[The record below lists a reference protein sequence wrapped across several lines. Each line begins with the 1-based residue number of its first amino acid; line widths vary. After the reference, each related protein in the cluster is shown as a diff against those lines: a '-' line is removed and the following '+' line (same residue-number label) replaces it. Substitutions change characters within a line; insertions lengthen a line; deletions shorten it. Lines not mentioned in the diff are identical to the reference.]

1 MQTIRS
7 HFPGKELV
15 LKAGL
20 SAVANKITHKF
31 GIHLHR
37 WPSDTNLLVEYPVRR
52 APRYGYGKPAHPQ
65 ILAVLERYRGVFE
78 QVLRG
83 FADIKPLLDLIP
95 LEAPEGDPIQPYWN
109 SEWFGPRDAAALMY
123 FILEKKP
130 ARFFEIGSGMSTKF
144 ARAAI
149 SHRSLPTRI
158 TSIDPQPRKEINQIC
173 DNVVREVLQDVDL
186 TIFDE
191 LQAGDILSF
200 DGSHILFMD
209 SDVSVFFLD
218 VLPRLKPGILVH
230 VHDIFWP
237 VDYPPSW
244 GTRFYA
250 EQYILG
256 ELILTGDSKFNI
268 KLANAFIDF
277 DPQLREK
284 ARGLLPEDPA
294 KLTELSPGIQGPGMW
309 ASSFWFETK

>member
-1 MQTIRS
+1 M
-7 HFPGKELV
+7 
-15 LKAGL
+15 KAGL
-20 SAVANKITHKF
+20 SAVANKITHRF
-31 GIHLHR
+31 GVHLHR
-37 WPSDTNLLVEYPVRR
+37 WPSDNHLFVEYPVRR
-52 APRYGYGKPAHPQ
+52 APRYGYGKPPHEQ
-65 ILAVLERYRGVFE
+65 ILTILDRHRGTFE
-78 QVLRG
+78 KILAG
-83 FADIKPLLDLIP
+83 LADIKPLLESIP
-95 LEAPEGDPIQPYWN
+95 LNGPQDDPVRPYWN

-123 FILEKKP
+123 FILQNRP
-130 ARFFEIGSGMSTKF
+130 VRFVEIGSGMSTKF

-149 SHRSLPTRI
+149 TYGELSTRI
-158 TSIDPQPRKEINQIC
+158 TSVDPLPRKEINEIC
-173 DNVVREVLQDVDL
+173 DNIVRDVLQDVDL
-186 TIFDE
+186 GIFDE

-218 VLPRLKPGILVH
+218 VLPRLKPGVLVH

-250 EQYILG
+250 EQYLLG
-256 ELILTGDSKFNI
+256 ELILAGDSKINI

-277 DPQLREK
+277 DPHLRQA

-294 KLTELSPGIQGPGMW
+294 QLSELSAGIQGPGMW
-309 ASSFWFETK
+309 ASSFWFETR

>member
-1 MQTIRS
+1 
-7 HFPGKELV
+7 

-20 SAVANKITHKF
+20 SAVANKITHQF
-31 GIHLHR
+31 GVHVHR
-37 WPSDTNLLVEYPVRR
+37 WPSDNHLFVEYPVRR
-52 APRYGYGKPAHPQ
+52 APRYGYGKPPHEQ
-65 ILAVLERYRGVFE
+65 ILRILDERRGAFE
-78 QVLRG
+78 SALRG
-83 FADIKPLLDLIP
+83 FGEIKPLLDSIP
-95 LEAPEGDPIQPYWN
+95 MNAPDGDGVTPFWN

-123 FILEKKP
+123 FIATNKP
-130 ARFFEIGSGMSTKF
+130 RRFLEIGSGMSTKF

-149 SHRSLPTRI
+149 SYAGLPTKI
-158 TSIDPQPRKEINQIC
+158 TSVDPEPRKEINEIC
-173 DNVVREVLQDVDL
+173 DNVVRQVLQDVDL
-186 TIFDE
+186 TLFDQLE
-191 LQAGDILSF
+191 AGDILSF

-237 VDYPPSW
+237 VDYPPTW

-250 EQYILG
+250 EQYMLG
-256 ELILTGDSKFNI
+256 ELILAGTAKIDI

-277 DPQLREK
+277 DPELREID
-284 ARGLLPEDPA
+284 RGLLPDDPA
-294 KLTELSPGIQGPGMW
+294 QLTQLSSGIQGPGMW

>member
-1 MQTIRS
+1 
-7 HFPGKELV
+7 
-15 LKAGL
+15 
-20 SAVANKITHKF
+20 
-31 GIHLHR
+31 
-37 WPSDTNLLVEYPVRR
+37 
-52 APRYGYGKPAHPQ
+52 
-65 ILAVLERYRGVFE
+65 
-78 QVLRG
+78 
-83 FADIKPLLDLIP
+83 
-95 LEAPEGDPIQPYWN
+95 
-109 SEWFGPRDAAALMY
+109 
-123 FILEKKP
+123 
-130 ARFFEIGSGMSTKF
+130 
-144 ARAAI
+144 
-149 SHRSLPTRI
+149 
-158 TSIDPQPRKEINQIC
+158 
-173 DNVVREVLQDVDL
+173 
-186 TIFDE
+186 
-191 LQAGDILSF
+191 
-200 DGSHILFMD
+200 MD

-256 ELILTGDSKFNI
+256 ELILAGDSKFNI